1 MTKTTRRF
9 SILFGLFVLLVTVAG
24 VVYAQGRHGGM
35 MGGMMSMMQD
45 CPMMKS
51 MQQGPAAALQHKQEL
66 GLTADQVQRLEA
78 LQKSAHPGHMQMMG
92 QMQAIHQEIA
102 KATEGERFDEAAAR
116 AAFGRMGEMH
126 TEMGVAMLRARHQ
139 TQQILT
145 AEQREK
151 LSRLGGGMMGMHGMM
166 MGGMDMKDCP
176 MIKGMMGGGM
186 NGMHK
191 ERSGS

>member
-9 SILFGLFVLLVTVAG
+9 SILFGLFALLVTVAG
-24 VVYAQGRHGGM
+24 VVYAQGRQGGM
-35 MGGMMSMMQD
+35 MGEMMSMMQD

-51 MQQGPAAALQHKQEL
+51 MQQGPAAALQHEQEL

-116 AAFGRMGEMH
+116 TAFGRMGAMH
-126 TEMGVAMLRARHQ
+126 TEMGVAMLRTRHQ

-151 LSRLGGGMMGMHGMM
+151 LSKLGGGMMGMHGMM
-166 MGGMDMKDCP
+166 GGMDMKDCP
-176 MIKGMMGGGM
+176 MMGGGM
-186 NGMHK
+186 NGMHM